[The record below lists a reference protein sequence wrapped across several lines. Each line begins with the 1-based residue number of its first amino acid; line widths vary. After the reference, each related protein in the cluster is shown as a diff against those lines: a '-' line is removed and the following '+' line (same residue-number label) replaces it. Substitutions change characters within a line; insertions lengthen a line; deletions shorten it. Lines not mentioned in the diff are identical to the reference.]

1 MKKDKELLKASTI
14 GAQKFDKTYTKR
26 NTQNLMLKL
35 GTRLKSL
42 QIKPDGKAEDSLDEA
57 EQSSSRQSKAEEE
70 KKPPR
75 EKRYNISRSFS
86 NLVSWHA
93 LAKEKDEAKNT

>member
-57 EQSSSRQSKAEEE
+57 
-70 KKPPR
+70 
-75 EKRYNISRSFS
+75 
-86 NLVSWHA
+86 
-93 LAKEKDEAKNT
+93 